1 MDSKILIII
10 PAYNEE
16 ESILKTCNE
25 IIEYNKNNKSH
36 YDFIVIDDCSKDK
49 TLQICKENNL
59 PTISLI
65 HNLGIGGAVQ
75 TGYKYAYTH
84 GYDIAIQY
92 DGDGQHDVAYVKN
105 IIQPILEKKADFV
118 VGSRFVTK
126 GASEFQ
132 SSAARRVGIKMIS
145 TIIKILTNKRIY
157 DVTSGFRAANKKII
171 KIFANDYPVEY
182 PEPITNMELLKV
194 GYSVSEVPVAMRER
208 DGGVSS
214 IRSWK
219 NAYYMIN
226 VILSLLV
233 FGLRGEK

>member
-1 MDSKILIII
+1 M
-10 PAYNEE
+10 
-16 ESILKTCNE
+16 
-25 IIEYNKNNKSH
+25 
-36 YDFIVIDDCSKDK
+36 
-49 TLQICKENNL
+49 
-59 PTISLI
+59 
-65 HNLGIGGAVQ
+65 Q
-75 TGYKYAYTH
+75 TGYKYAYAH

-171 KIFANDYPVEY
+171 KMFGKCYPVEY
-182 PEPITNMELLKV
+182 PGTNNK
-194 GYSVSEVPVAMRER
+194 Y
-208 DGGVSS
+208 GVIKSR
-214 IRSWK
+214 IFCK
-219 NAYYMIN
+219 
-226 VILSLLV
+226 
-233 FGLRGEK
+233 